1 MVTNSELAKEV
12 DVLRKEVVEL
22 RNSLSM
28 FNELYEAMKI
38 QQEGLAKENKE
49 LARSNQQLTKR
60 VAELEQYSRLNNV
73 EIKGVPQTQGEDCC
87 AILKEIGEKIGCP
100 VESTDIDVVHRVPAK
115 HGQNIIARFC
125 SRTKKGDFAAK
136 AKKARLTASSL
147 GLRAQGTSRTDEPV
161 FINDHLTPEN
171 KRLFA
176 QALALKKE
184 KQWQFLW
191 VDNCRIKARKG
202 PDSRVYRISGVGD
215 LAIFA

>member
-1 MVTNSELAKEV
+1 MVANSELAKEV
-12 DVLRKEVVEL
+12 DGLRKEVGEL
-22 RNSLSM
+22 SKSLTM
-28 FNELYEAMKI
+28 FNQLYEVMKA

-73 EIKGVPQTQGEDCC
+73 EIKGVPQTQGEDCS

-100 VESTDIDVVHRVPAK
+100 VESVDIDVVHRVPAK
-115 HGQNIIARFC
+115 QGQNIIARFC
-125 SRTKKGDFAAK
+125 SRTKKADFAAK
-136 AKKARLTASSL
+136 AKKARLTTGSI
-147 GLRAQGTSRTDEPV
+147 GFRPQGTSRNDQPV

-176 QALALKKE
+176 QALALKRE

-202 PDSRVYRISGVGD
+202 LDSRVYRISGVND
-215 LAIFA
+215 LEIFT